1 MRWGEISKI
10 WVLLWSRTVCLW
22 SMDCTQVNLT
32 HVSLNMRCN
41 LSHFYGALIRT
52 ELSHSTTRGRWKSI
66 DWSIYELLYSVYTVH
81 FCDQTETQRWKLK
94 SPRGVIG
101 ELWDFK
107 HFTLPRVLECKLIP
121 GITIKGERRTCIWR
135 SRVKKALLMKTEWRK
150 DKVQRGNPLFKC
162 QAVGAILSPALISS
176 FLLPSW
182 LRFLTFVCPSWPF
195 ACLCR
200 WVWLNTCQ
208 VATDIHHPWFGE
220 VVHTC
225 VTPQEGKDACWRN
238 STAWR
243 KYEFNPFEICF
254 HTWFGLCG
262 FTARVWVFKSQPA
275 CFWVCRFPSG
285 SCTVILFLLFLSS

>member
-1 MRWGEISKI
+1 MKIHGLIYLWALDTVYLIIIIIQYISVIRLKRNDES
-10 WVLLWSRTVCLW
+10 LNHRE
-22 SMDCTQVNLT
+22 
-32 HVSLNMRCN
+32 VSLE
-41 LSHFYGALIRT
+41 S
-52 ELSHSTTRGRWKSI
+52 
-66 DWSIYELLYSVYTVH
+66 
-81 FCDQTETQRWKLK
+81 FC
-94 SPRGVIG
+94 
-101 ELWDFK
+101 DFK

-121 GITIKGERRTCIWR
+121 GITIKGERTCIWR

-182 LRFLTFVCPSWPF
+182 LRFLTFVSTSWPF

-208 VATDIHHPWFGE
+208 VATDIHHPWCGE

-225 VTPQEGKDACWRN
+225 VTPQKGK
-238 STAWR
+238 AWR
-243 KYEFNPFEICF
+243 KCEFNPSETCF
-254 HTWFGLCG
+254 HTWFGLCD

-285 SCTVILFLLFLSS
+285 SCTIILFLLFLSSFCTKPVCYWNWRYEINLFLVVSTCEINQTETPLVWSKLYSHLVVEWGNARLNLVVLAT